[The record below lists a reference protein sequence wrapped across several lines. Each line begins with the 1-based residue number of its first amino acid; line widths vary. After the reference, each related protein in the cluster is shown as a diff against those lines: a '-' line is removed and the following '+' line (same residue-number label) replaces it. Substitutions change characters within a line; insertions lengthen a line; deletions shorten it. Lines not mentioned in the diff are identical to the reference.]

1 MICFI
6 FLGEEIL
13 EVKNSV
19 NPITVAS
26 LNKNRQPSPI
36 HYTCGLETI
45 RMLASKCET
54 KQKLSALGVYA
65 STPAARDPHH
75 AGSAFAESARFV

>member
-6 FLGEEIL
+6 FLSEEIL
-13 EVKNSV
+13 EVNNSV

-26 LNKNRQPSPI
+26 LNKNRQPWPI
-36 HYTCGLETI
+36 HYTCELETI
-45 RMLASKCET
+45 RMLASKRKA
-54 KQKLSALGVYA
+54 KQKLSALSVYA

-75 AGSAFAESARFV
+75 AESAFVESARFV